1 MDLAVEF
8 QKLKEGQEYI
18 LQMLQ
23 ESRNA
28 KSELKVYSLNDLAKF
43 FGVTTRTIYNWK
55 DEGRLPLTIV
65 GSKSYMTEEQLQE
78 FLSKNEVKPFN
89 SGRI

>member
-1 MDLAVEF
+1 MDLQVQF
-8 QKLKEGQEYI
+8 SKLKEGQEKI

-28 KSELKVYSLNDLAKF
+28 KSELKVYSLSDLAKF

-55 DEGRLPLTIV
+55 EEGRLPLTIV
-65 GSKSYMTEEQLQE
+65 GSKSYMTEVQLQA
-78 FLSKNEVKPFN
+78 FLEKYEVKPLKF
-89 SGRI
+89 